1 METVNKD
8 VLDNGLTVVT
18 ERMPHVRSISMGVWL
33 KTGSRSE
40 TRELN
45 GVAHFVEHLL
55 FKGTERRTA
64 EEIAKE
70 VDSIGGH
77 LDAFT
82 GKETVCYSAKVL
94 DDHLPAAFDILSDLV
109 LNPRFDPEEME
120 RERNVVLEEI
130 KMEEDTP
137 DDLVCEIFTQNF
149 WRNQPLGRP
158 TLGTRQ
164 TVSRLDR
171 DTVVS
176 FFREFYTPDQLLIS
190 AAGNLDH
197 PYIVDLV
204 VKKFGHLENRS
215 NGRDLDPAKTYGPI
229 LMRTKKE
236 LEQAHICLGVPACS
250 LTHADRFTFYILST
264 ILGAGMS
271 SRLFQ
276 NIRERQGLAYAIYS
290 GLSSYRDTGC
300 LSVYAGTSLENAGK
314 VVSSIM
320 QEFRDLKKRRVE
332 AEEFRRAKDHLKG
345 SLLLSL
351 ESSSSRMA
359 NLARQELYFGDYTP
373 PQETILN
380 FDRVSAD
387 EVQALAHSIFDT
399 RQVALTV
406 LGNLDGVE
414 FTRADLD
421 CG

>member
-1 METVNKD
+1 MENVNKE
-8 VLDNGLTVVT
+8 VLDNGLTILT
-18 ERMPHVRSISMGVWL
+18 EHMPHVRSISMGVWL

-55 FKGTERRTA
+55 FKGTDRRTA
-64 EEIAKE
+64 EEIARE
-70 VDSIGGH
+70 VDTIGGH

-94 DDHLPAAFDILSDLV
+94 DDHLPVAFDILSDLV
-109 LNPRFDPEEME
+109 LNPKFDPDEME
-120 RERNVVLEEI
+120 RERRVVLEEI

-137 DDLVCEIFTQNF
+137 DDLICEIFTQNF

-158 TLGTRQ
+158 ILGTRR

-171 DTVVS
+171 DTVVG
-176 FFREFYTPDQLLIS
+176 FFREFYAPDQLVIA
-190 AAGNLDH
+190 AAGNVDH
-197 PYIVDLV
+197 PHILDLV
-204 VKKFGHLENRS
+204 AKKFGHLENRS
-215 NGRDLDPAKTYGPI
+215 NGHDLAPAKTYGSI
-229 LMRTKKE
+229 SMRTKKE
-236 LEQAHICLGVPACS
+236 LEQVHICLGVPACS

-276 NIRERQGLAYAIYS
+276 NIREKQGLAYAIYS
-290 GLSSYRDTGC
+290 GLSSFQDTGC
-300 LSVYAGTSLENAGK
+300 LSVSAGTSLENAGK

-332 AEEFRRAKDHLKG
+332 AEELRRAKDHLKG

-351 ESSSSRMA
+351 ESSSSRMS

-380 FDRVSAD
+380 VEQVSAD
-387 EVQALAHSIFDT
+387 EVQALAHSVFDT

-406 LGNLDGVE
+406 LGNLDGMT
-414 FTRADLD
+414 FSRADLD

>member
-1 METVNKD
+1 MENVNKE
-8 VLDNGLTVVT
+8 VLDNGLTILT
-18 ERMPHVRSISMGVWL
+18 EHMPHVRSISMGVWL

-55 FKGTERRTA
+55 FKGTDRRTA
-64 EEIAKE
+64 EEIARE
-70 VDSIGGH
+70 VDTIGGH

-94 DDHLPAAFDILSDLV
+94 DDHLPVAFDILSDLV
-109 LNPRFDPEEME
+109 LNPKFDPDEME
-120 RERNVVLEEI
+120 RERRVVLEEI

-137 DDLVCEIFTQNF
+137 DDLICEIFTQNF

-158 TLGTRQ
+158 ILGTRR

-171 DTVVS
+171 DTVVG
-176 FFREFYTPDQLLIS
+176 FFREFYAPDQLVIA
-190 AAGNLDH
+190 AAGNVDH
-197 PYIVDLV
+197 PHILDLV
-204 VKKFGHLENRS
+204 AKKFGHLENQS
-215 NGRDLDPAKTYGPI
+215 NGHDLAPAKTYGSI
-229 LMRTKKE
+229 SMRTKKE
-236 LEQAHICLGVPACS
+236 LEQVHICLGVPACS

-276 NIRERQGLAYAIYS
+276 NIREKQGLAYAIYS
-290 GLSSYRDTGC
+290 GLSSFQDTGC
-300 LSVYAGTSLENAGK
+300 LSVSAGTSLENAGK

-332 AEEFRRAKDHLKG
+332 AEELRRAKDHLKG

-351 ESSSSRMA
+351 ESSSSRMS

-380 FDRVSAD
+380 VEQVSAD
-387 EVQALAHSIFDT
+387 EVQALAHSVFDT

-406 LGNLDGVE
+406 LGNLDGMT
-414 FTRADLD
+414 FSRADLD

>member
-1 METVNKD
+1 MENVNKD
-8 VLDNGLTVVT
+8 VLDNGLTVLT
-18 ERMPHVRSISMGVWL
+18 ERMPHVRSVSMGVWV

-40 TRELN
+40 SPELN

-55 FKGTERRTA
+55 FKGTRRRTA

-82 GKETVCYSAKVL
+82 GKETACYSAKVL
-94 DDHLPAAFDILSDLV
+94 DDHLSLAFDILSDLV

-120 RERNVVLEEI
+120 RERSVVLEEI

-149 WRNQPLGRP
+149 WRDQPLGRP
-158 TLGTRQ
+158 ILGTSRS
-164 TVSRLDR
+164 VNRLDR
-171 DTVVS
+171 DGVAG
-176 FFREFYTPDQLLIS
+176 FFQEHYTPDQLVVS
-190 AAGNLDH
+190 AAGHLDH
-197 PYIVDLV
+197 RNILDLAV
-204 VKKFGHLENRS
+204 QHFGHLERRP
-215 NGRDLDPAKTYGPI
+215 NGRAPAPAKPCNSI
-229 LMRTKKE
+229 SLRTKKE
-236 LEQAHICLGVPACS
+236 LEQAHICLGVPGCA
-250 LTHADRFTFYILST
+250 LTDRNRFAFYLLST

-276 NIRERQGLAYAIYS
+276 NIREKQGLAYAIYS
-290 GLSSYRDTGC
+290 GLSSFRDTGC

-314 VVSSIM
+314 VVSSVV
-320 QEFRDLKKRRVE
+320 QEFRDLKEHRVKD
-332 AEEFRRAKDHLKG
+332 EELRRAKDHLKG

-351 ESSSSRMA
+351 ESSSSRMG

-373 PQETILN
+373 PQQTILEI
-380 FDRVSAD
+380 DRVSAD
-387 EVQALAHSIFDT
+387 QVQALAHSVFDT
-399 RQVALTV
+399 RQVALSV
-406 LGNLDGVE
+406 LGNLEGVR

>member
-1 METVNKD
+1 MENVNKD
-8 VLDNGLTVVT
+8 VLDNGLTVLT
-18 ERMPHVRSISMGVWL
+18 ERMPQVRSVSMGVWV

-40 TRELN
+40 SPELN

-55 FKGTERRTA
+55 FKGTRRRTA
-64 EEIAKE
+64 EEIARE

-82 GKETVCYSAKVL
+82 GKETACYSAKVL
-94 DDHLPAAFDILSDLV
+94 DDHLPLAFDILSDLV
-109 LNPRFDPEEME
+109 LHPRFDPDEME
-120 RERNVVLEEI
+120 RERRVVLEEI

-158 TLGTRQ
+158 ILGTARS
-164 TVSRLDR
+164 VGRLDR
-171 DTVVS
+171 DRVAGY
-176 FFREFYTPDQLLIS
+176 FREHYAPDQLVVS
-190 AAGNLDH
+190 AAGHLDH
-197 PYIVDLV
+197 PDILDLASRH
-204 VKKFGHLENRS
+204 FGHLERRPD
-215 NGRDLDPAKTYGPI
+215 GRALAPAKPCNPI
-229 LMRTKKE
+229 SLRTKKE
-236 LEQAHICLGVPACS
+236 LEQAHICLGVPGCA
-250 LTHADRFTFYILST
+250 LTDRNRFAFYLLST

-276 NIRERQGLAYAIYS
+276 NIREKQGLAYAIYS
-290 GLSSYRDTGC
+290 GLSAFRDTGC
-300 LSVYAGTSLENAGK
+300 LSVYAGTSLENAGR
-314 VVSSIM
+314 VVGSIVR
-320 QEFRDLKKRRVE
+320 EFRDLKEHRVK
-332 AEEFRRAKDHLKG
+332 EEELRRAKDHLKG

-373 PQETILN
+373 PRETIL
-380 FDRVSAD
+380 DIGRVSAD
-387 EVQALAHSIFDT
+387 QVQALAHSVFDT
-399 RQVALTV
+399 RQVSLTV
-406 LGNLDGVE
+406 LGNLEGVR

>member
-1 METVNKD
+1 MENVNKD
-8 VLDNGLTVVT
+8 VLDNGLTILT
-18 ERMPHVRSISMGVWL
+18 EHMPHVRSVSMGVWL

-55 FKGTERRTA
+55 FKGTQRRTA

-94 DDHLPAAFDILSDLV
+94 DDHLPVAFDILSDLV
-109 LNPRFDPEEME
+109 LSPSFDPDEME
-120 RERNVVLEEI
+120 RERSVVLEEI

-158 TLGTRQ
+158 ILGTRQ

-171 DTVVS
+171 DTVAG
-176 FFREFYTPDQLLIS
+176 FFQEFYTPDQLVVA

-197 PYIVDLV
+197 RHIVDLV
-204 VKKFGHLENRS
+204 FKQFGHLESRS
-215 NGRDLDPAKTYGPI
+215 NGHDLIAAKTFSPI

-250 LTHADRFTFYILST
+250 LTHEDRFAFHILGT

-276 NIRERQGLAYAIYS
+276 NIREKQGLAYAVFS
-290 GLSSYRDTGC
+290 GLSSFRDTGC

-314 VVSSIM
+314 VVGSII
-320 QEFRDLKKRRVE
+320 QEFRDLKNVRW
-332 AEEFRRAKDHLKG
+332 
-345 SLLLSL
+345 
-351 ESSSSRMA
+351 
-359 NLARQELYFGDYTP
+359 RQRNSVVP
-373 PQETILN
+373 RTI
-380 FDRVSAD
+380 
-387 EVQALAHSIFDT
+387 
-399 RQVALTV
+399 
-406 LGNLDGVE
+406 
-414 FTRADLD
+414 
-421 CG
+421 

>member
-1 METVNKD
+1 MENVNKD
-8 VLDNGLTVVT
+8 VLDNGLTVLT
-18 ERMPHVRSISMGVWL
+18 ERMPQVRSVSMGVWV

-40 TRELN
+40 SPELN

-55 FKGTERRTA
+55 FKGTRRRTA
-64 EEIAKE
+64 EEIARE

-82 GKETVCYSAKVL
+82 GKETACYSAKVL
-94 DDHLPAAFDILSDLV
+94 DDHLPLAFDILSDLV
-109 LNPRFDPEEME
+109 LHPRFDPDEME
-120 RERNVVLEEI
+120 RERRVVLEEI

-158 TLGTRQ
+158 ILGTARS
-164 TVSRLDR
+164 VGRLDR
-171 DTVVS
+171 DRVAGY
-176 FFREFYTPDQLLIS
+176 FREHYAPDQLVVS
-190 AAGNLDH
+190 AAGHLNHPDILDLASRH
-197 PYIVDLV
+197 
-204 VKKFGHLENRS
+204 FGHLERRPD
-215 NGRDLDPAKTYGPI
+215 GRALAPAKPCNPI
-229 LMRTKKE
+229 SLRTKKE
-236 LEQAHICLGVPACS
+236 LEQAHICLGVPGCA
-250 LTHADRFTFYILST
+250 LTDRNRFAFYLLST

-276 NIRERQGLAYAIYS
+276 NIREKQGLAYAIYS
-290 GLSSYRDTGC
+290 GLSAFRDTGC
-300 LSVYAGTSLENAGK
+300 LSVYAGTSLENAGR
-314 VVSSIM
+314 VVGSIVR
-320 QEFRDLKKRRVE
+320 EFRDLKEHRVK
-332 AEEFRRAKDHLKG
+332 EEELRRAKDHLKG

-373 PQETILN
+373 PRETIL
-380 FDRVSAD
+380 DIGRVSAD
-387 EVQALAHSIFDT
+387 QVQALAHSVFDT
-399 RQVALTV
+399 RQVSLTV
-406 LGNLDGVE
+406 LGNLEGVR

>member
-1 METVNKD
+1 MENVNKD
-8 VLDNGLTVVT
+8 VLDNGLTVLT
-18 ERMPHVRSISMGVWL
+18 ERMPHVRSVSMGVWV

-40 TRELN
+40 SPELN

-55 FKGTERRTA
+55 FKGTRRRTA
-64 EEIAKE
+64 EEIAKQ

-82 GKETVCYSAKVL
+82 GKETACYSAKVL
-94 DDHLPAAFDILSDLV
+94 DDHLPLAFDILSDLV

-120 RERNVVLEEI
+120 RERSVVLEEI

-158 TLGTRQ
+158 ILGTSRS
-164 TVSRLDR
+164 VNRLDR
-171 DTVVS
+171 DRVAG
-176 FFREFYTPDQLLIS
+176 FFQEHYTPDQLVVS
-190 AAGNLDH
+190 AAGHLDH
-197 PYIVDLV
+197 RNILDLAV
-204 VKKFGHLENRS
+204 QHYGHLERRP
-215 NGRDLDPAKTYGPI
+215 NGRVPAPAKPCNSI
-229 LMRTKKE
+229 SLRTKKE
-236 LEQAHICLGVPACS
+236 LEQAHICLGVPGCA
-250 LTHADRFTFYILST
+250 LTDRNRFAFYLLST

-276 NIRERQGLAYAIYS
+276 NIREKQGLAYAIYS
-290 GLSSYRDTGC
+290 GLSSFRDTGC
-300 LSVYAGTSLENAGK
+300 LSVYAGTSLENVGK
-314 VVSSIM
+314 VVSSVVR
-320 QEFRDLKKRRVE
+320 EFRDLKEHRVKD
-332 AEEFRRAKDHLKG
+332 EELRRAKDHLKG

-351 ESSSSRMA
+351 ESSSSRMG

-373 PQETILN
+373 PRETILDI
-380 FDRVSAD
+380 DRVSAD
-387 EVQALAHSIFDT
+387 EVQGLAHSVFDT

-406 LGNLDGVE
+406 LGNLEDVR
-414 FTRADLD
+414 FTRSDLN